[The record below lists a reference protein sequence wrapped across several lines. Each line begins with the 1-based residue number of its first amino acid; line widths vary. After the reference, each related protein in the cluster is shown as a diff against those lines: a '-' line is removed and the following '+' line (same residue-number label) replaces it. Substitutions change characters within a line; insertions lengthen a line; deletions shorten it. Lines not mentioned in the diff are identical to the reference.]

1 MTETGERY
9 PVLIPAYKPTEKLIA
24 LCDRFVELGIQDVV
38 IVDDG
43 SGEQYQSIFEQI
55 RERFPFHVIV
65 HRTNQGKGRSLK
77 DGFAYLMEDPNVKG
91 CVTADADGQ
100 HKAEDIHRCLQQ
112 LQVDTGKMVM
122 GVRDFSDK
130 EIPLTYRVW
139 NNMTK
144 VIFSYIYGAKLPDC
158 LCGLRGLP
166 RSFMEKI
173 ANLPGERYE
182 YETNV
187 LIEATQTIGVL
198 DIPIATIYDEKG
210 HFTSRDSFR
219 IYRIFLKV
227 FLTFIFSSVSS
238 TVIDLTL
245 FHFSCNFLRDRFP
258 LAYITYATIIARV
271 VSAAYNYVVNK
282 RVVFKDQTDHR
293 HSGLKFLILS
303 ILHLAIS
310 AFAVTGLVTMIKG
323 VPETLLKAVVDTTL
337 FFINYP
343 IQQKYVFG
351 DKSEQ

>member
-1 MTETGERY
+1 MEENSIRY
-9 PVLIPAYKPTEKLIA
+9 PIVIPAYKPTEKLVV
-24 LCDRFVELGIQDVV
+24 LCRGLIELGIRDVV
-38 IVDDG
+38 IIDDG
-43 SGEQYQSIFEQI
+43 SGEQYREIFSRI
-55 RERFPFHVIV
+55 REEFPFRVIV
-65 HRTNQGKGRSLK
+65 HGTNQGKGRALK
-77 DGFAYLMEDPNVKG
+77 DGFAYLLEDKNVKG

-100 HKAEDIHRCLQQ
+100 HRPEDIHRCLQQ
-112 LQVDTGKMVM
+112 LEVETGKMIM

-130 EIPLTYRVW
+130 IIPLTYRVW
-139 NNMTK
+139 NNATK
-144 VIFSYIYGAKLPDC
+144 IIFSYIYGSKLPDC

-182 YETNV
+182 YEINV

-198 DIPIATIYDEKG
+198 DIPIATIFDEKG

-271 VSAAYNYVVNK
+271 VSATYNYVVNK

-303 ILHLAIS
+303 VLHLAIS

-337 FFINYP
+337 FFVNYP